1 MRLMARAGFGVAML
15 IMASTGVLAQQNK
28 APPKAAPASTAAA
41 APAGAQTFLLGT
53 FNDWKTLMSGK
64 DKNKICYVLAEP
76 KERKPAGLKRDPA
89 YIFISNRTADGTK
102 NEIAF
107 QIGFSAKPGAP
118 ASAEI
123 GTTKFDL
130 LTDAKAASG
139 GKSSGNSSAFLT
151 NSAQENQFIDLM
163 KRGNELI
170 VKTTSLKGNETVDR
184 YVLAGFG
191 KAHELLSKTCP

>member
-1 MRLMARAGFGVAML
+1 MRWMARAGFGVAML
-15 IMASTGVLAQQNK
+15 ITANTGVFAQQNK
-28 APPKAAPASTAAA
+28 APPKAAPAAAQS
-41 APAGAQTFLLGT
+41 GAQTFLLGT
-53 FNDWKTLMSGK
+53 FNDWKMLMSGK
-64 DKNKICYVLAEP
+64 DKSKICYVLAEP

-107 QIGFSAKPGAP
+107 QIGFAAKPGAP

-130 LTDAKAASG
+130 LTDAKAAA
-139 GKSSGNSSAFLT
+139 SGNSSAFLT

-170 VKTTSLKGNETVDR
+170 VKTISLRGNETVDR
-184 YVLAGFG
+184 YVLAGFS

>member
-1 MRLMARAGFGVAML
+1 VPFMNRAACAL
-15 IMASTGVLAQQNK
+15 PVLLLLGAHAFAQQNK
-28 APPKAAPASTAAA
+28 APPPKAAP
-41 APAGAQTFLLGT
+41 PANTQEGTQTFLLGT
-53 FNDWKTLMSGK
+53 FNDWKTLVNGK
-64 DKNKICYVLAEP
+64 DKSKVCYVLAEP

-89 YIFISNRTADGTK
+89 YMFISNRMADGTK

-118 ASAEI
+118 AVAEI

-130 LTDAKAASG
+130 LTDAKASG
-139 GKSSGNSSAFLT
+139 GGRPSGNSSAFLA
-151 NSAQENQFIDLM
+151 NSAQENQFIELM

-184 YVLAGFG
+184 YVLAGFS
-191 KAHELLSKTCP
+191 KAHELLGKTCP